1 MPSGML
7 EFYLYF
13 KFTYHPLLLNKVL
26 PIIISGDTG
35 MKLKMKWKT
44 ENEML
49 LMNKYFKKYKC
60 FYSSLS
66 ILNIH

>member
-13 KFTYHPLLLNKVL
+13 KFTYHSLLLNKVP

-35 MKLKMKWKT
+35 MKLKMK
-44 ENEML
+44 
-49 LMNKYFKKYKC
+49 
-60 FYSSLS
+60 
-66 ILNIH
+66 